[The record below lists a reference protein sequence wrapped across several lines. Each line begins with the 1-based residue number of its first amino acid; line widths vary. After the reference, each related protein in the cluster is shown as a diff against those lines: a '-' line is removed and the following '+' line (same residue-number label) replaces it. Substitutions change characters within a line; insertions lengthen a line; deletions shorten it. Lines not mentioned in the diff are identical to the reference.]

1 MTKTEIN
8 VVIAKGCGWTKTDAT
23 RGYTLSQFPE
33 YLPDY
38 CSDLNAMC
46 AAWKE
51 KFGYFSEEWL
61 SAHLQLQK
69 IVAEDE
75 GEEDTQDP
83 YIQAATATATAYQRA
98 KAFCKNLNLWTQTNM
113 KTKEPFKQM
122 TVGKLIALLKE
133 FPANE
138 PICMTSRLE
147 QSTKFT
153 AINYVG
159 REDHGNIV
167 ISLKDSLL

>member
-1 MTKTEIN
+1 
-8 VVIAKGCGWTKTDAT
+8 
-23 RGYTLSQFPE
+23 
-33 YLPDY
+33 
-38 CSDLNAMC
+38 
-46 AAWKE
+46 
-51 KFGYFSEEWL
+51 
-61 SAHLQLQK
+61 
-69 IVAEDE
+69 
-75 GEEDTQDP
+75 
-83 YIQAATATATAYQRA
+83 
-98 KAFCKNLNLWTQTNM
+98 M

-159 REDHGNIV
+159 REDHGTIV
-167 ISLKDSLL
+167 VSLKDSLL